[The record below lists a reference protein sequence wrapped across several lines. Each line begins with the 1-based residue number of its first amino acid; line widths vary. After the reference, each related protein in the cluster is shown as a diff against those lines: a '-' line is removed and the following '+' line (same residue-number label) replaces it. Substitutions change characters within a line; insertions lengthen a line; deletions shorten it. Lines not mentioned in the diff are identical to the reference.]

1 MREAVPNLEVLRLL
15 IDVTVRHPMASAYQS
30 EASRTAGST
39 AAAAETQKLGRYP
52 PRAGRSVAPFAVET
66 WGRLGESAEELLQT
80 LAAVLGAKLHD
91 SMPTLNI
98 AVVETRLWTI

>member
-52 PRAGRSVAPFAVET
+52 PRAGRSVTPFAVET

-80 LAAVLGAKLHD
+80 LAAEAALHARRRGHAATA
-91 SMPTLNI
+91 STFL
-98 AVVETRLWTI
+98 RK